1 MAPCTPLLSIVIPAY
16 QEEKRIGPTLDE
28 LGNYLANTPLGEVEI
43 IVVSAGSTDTT
54 VTVAQQYEH
63 RLTAKLKV
71 LDLPGPPGK
80 GAAVRAGML
89 AAKGQY
95 VLYTDAD
102 LAYAP
107 ELFGDFTRRLQSGAD
122 IVIAQRSDTTRY
134 AWLVRRWITMA
145 SRFVFERFVTPG
157 IVDTQAGLKAFTQ
170 GAAKYVFSRQKIDG
184 LIFDVEILVLAQR
197 KKYRIERA
205 FVSWQDK
212 SGSRIRLVRDSAKA
226 AMDLVKMYWRLGAGH
241 YDP

>member
-1 MAPCTPLLSIVIPAY
+1 
-16 QEEKRIGPTLDE
+16 
-28 LGNYLANTPLGEVEI
+28 
-43 IVVSAGSTDTT
+43 
-54 VTVAQQYEH
+54 
-63 RLTAKLKV
+63 
-71 LDLPGPPGK
+71 
-80 GAAVRAGML
+80 
-89 AAKGQY
+89 
-95 VLYTDAD
+95 
-102 LAYAP
+102 
-107 ELFGDFTRRLQSGAD
+107 
-122 IVIAQRSDTTRY
+122 
-134 AWLVRRWITMA
+134 MA